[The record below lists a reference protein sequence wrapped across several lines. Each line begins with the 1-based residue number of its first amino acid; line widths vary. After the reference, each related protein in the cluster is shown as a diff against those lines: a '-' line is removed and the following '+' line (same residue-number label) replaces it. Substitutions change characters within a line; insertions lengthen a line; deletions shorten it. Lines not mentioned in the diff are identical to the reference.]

1 MVSLDSL
8 ALRWGKHLP
17 VMLQTE
23 TAECGLA
30 CLAMVAS
37 YHGYKV
43 DVTEM
48 RQRFSIS
55 LKGMNLAQVVQV
67 AHGLRLGTRAVR
79 LELDE
84 LQNLA
89 VPCVLHWNLDHF
101 VALKS
106 VSARGV
112 VIHDPSTGAR
122 PVSFEELSRRFT
134 GVALELWPNP
144 DFEKKEEKPRV
155 RLLGLM
161 GKISGLGRSLLQV
174 LVMGVALQIVA
185 LVGPFLLQ
193 WTIDNAI
200 ISNDRHLLAT
210 LILGF
215 SVVLLMQVLI
225 STGRA
230 WALMHMGTLFSLQ
243 WRTNVFSHMLR
254 LPSQFFHKRHLGDVI
269 SRFGSVDQIQ
279 QTLTASFFS
288 VILDGL
294 MALSTLVL
302 MLVYSPQL
310 AAVVLCAMVLYGLIR
325 WSWYHPLR
333 NATQEQIVHA
343 ARQQSHFLESVRG
356 VQALKLF
363 QKLDMRRSV
372 WLGLFVEQ
380 INASLKSQK
389 LQLFYAQ
396 ANALLFGAE
405 NLLVVWLGA
414 TMVMDG
420 YFSVGMFMAFY
431 SYKSQFGS
439 RVGSLIDRLFDL
451 RMLQLHSERLAD
463 IVLHPPEEEAH
474 ALVADECSGRAD
486 IEVRAVAYR
495 YGDQEPWILD
505 DLSFSIAEGD
515 SVAIIGPSGCG
526 KSTLLKV
533 LLGMLPVARGNIH
546 VAGHELSRASLSK
559 LRELS
564 GCVMQDDALFAG
576 SLAENIC
583 FFDLQSDTQ
592 WMQQC
597 ARTAGIHADIER
609 MPMGYSTLVGDMGT
623 VLSGGQ
629 KQRILLARALYKK
642 PRILFLDEATSHLD
656 VEAERQISTAI
667 QALDI
672 TRIMIAHRPETIACA
687 DRVIEL
693 GHGRVVNDVR
703 VRPLRQQRPPGA

>member
-1 MVSLDSL
+1 MASLDTL

-23 TAECGLA
+23 AAECGLA

-48 RQRFSIS
+48 RQRFSVS

-79 LELDE
+79 LERDE
-84 LQNLA
+84 LQNLTA
-89 VPCVLHWNLDHF
+89 PCVLHWNLDHF
-101 VALKS
+101 VVLKS
-106 VSARGV
+106 VSAHSV

-122 PVSFEELSRRFT
+122 SVSFEELSRKFT

-144 DFEKKEEKPRV
+144 NFEKKEAKPRV

-161 GKISGLGRSLLQV
+161 GKITGLRRSFFQV

-200 ISNDRHLLAT
+200 VSNDRHLLAT

-215 SVVLLMQVLI
+215 SVVLLMQMLI

-254 LPSQFFHKRHLGDVI
+254 LPSQFFEKRHLGDVV
-269 SRFGSVDQIQ
+269 SRFGSVNQIQ

-310 AAVVLCAMVLYGLIR
+310 ATVVICAMALYGLIR
-325 WSWYHPLR
+325 WAWYHPQR

-363 QKLDMRRSV
+363 QKLDMRRAV
-372 WLGLFVEQ
+372 WLNLFVEQ
-380 INASLKSQK
+380 INAGLKSQK

-405 NLLVVWLGA
+405 NLLVIWLGA

-420 YFSVGMFMAFY
+420 HFSVGMFMAFY

-463 IVLHPPEEEAH
+463 IVLHPPEEETR

-486 IEVRAVAYR
+486 IEVQAVAYR
-495 YGDQEPWILD
+495 YGDQEPWILN
-505 DLSFSIAEGD
+505 DLSFSIDEGD

-526 KSTLLKV
+526 KSTLFKV
-533 LLGMLPVARGNIH
+533 LLGMLPVARGSIR
-546 VAGHELSRASLSK
+546 VAGNEIGGASLST
-559 LRELS
+559 LRALS

-583 FFDLQSDTQ
+583 FFDPHSDAK

-597 ARTAGIHADIER
+597 ARIAGIHVDIER

-629 KQRILLARALYKK
+629 KQRVLLARALYKK

-656 VEAERQISTAI
+656 VDAERQVNAAI
-667 QALDI
+667 QTLDI

-687 DRVIEL
+687 DRIIEL
-693 GHGRVVNDVR
+693 CQGRVINDVR
-703 VRPLRQQRPPGA
+703 VRPLQRRRSPGA

>member
-37 YHGYKV
+37 HHGYKA

-210 LILGF
+210 RFWG
-215 SVVLLMQVLI
+215 S
-225 STGRA
+225 
-230 WALMHMGTLFSLQ
+230 
-243 WRTNVFSHMLR
+243 
-254 LPSQFFHKRHLGDVI
+254 PS
-269 SRFGSVDQIQ
+269 
-279 QTLTASFFS
+279 
-288 VILDGL
+288 
-294 MALSTLVL
+294 
-302 MLVYSPQL
+302 
-310 AAVVLCAMVLYGLIR
+310 C
-325 WSWYHPLR
+325 
-333 NATQEQIVHA
+333 
-343 ARQQSHFLESVRG
+343 
-356 VQALKLF
+356 
-363 QKLDMRRSV
+363 
-372 WLGLFVEQ
+372 
-380 INASLKSQK
+380 
-389 LQLFYAQ
+389 
-396 ANALLFGAE
+396 
-405 NLLVVWLGA
+405 
-414 TMVMDG
+414 
-420 YFSVGMFMAFY
+420 
-431 SYKSQFGS
+431 
-439 RVGSLIDRLFDL
+439 
-451 RMLQLHSERLAD
+451 
-463 IVLHPPEEEAH
+463 
-474 ALVADECSGRAD
+474 C
-486 IEVRAVAYR
+486 
-495 YGDQEPWILD
+495 
-505 DLSFSIAEGD
+505 
-515 SVAIIGPSGCG
+515 
-526 KSTLLKV
+526 
-533 LLGMLPVARGNIH
+533 
-546 VAGHELSRASLSK
+546 
-559 LRELS
+559 
-564 GCVMQDDALFAG
+564 
-576 SLAENIC
+576 
-583 FFDLQSDTQ
+583 
-592 WMQQC
+592 
-597 ARTAGIHADIER
+597 
-609 MPMGYSTLVGDMGT
+609 
-623 VLSGGQ
+623 
-629 KQRILLARALYKK
+629 
-642 PRILFLDEATSHLD
+642 
-656 VEAERQISTAI
+656 
-667 QALDI
+667 
-672 TRIMIAHRPETIACA
+672 
-687 DRVIEL
+687 
-693 GHGRVVNDVR
+693 
-703 VRPLRQQRPPGA
+703 